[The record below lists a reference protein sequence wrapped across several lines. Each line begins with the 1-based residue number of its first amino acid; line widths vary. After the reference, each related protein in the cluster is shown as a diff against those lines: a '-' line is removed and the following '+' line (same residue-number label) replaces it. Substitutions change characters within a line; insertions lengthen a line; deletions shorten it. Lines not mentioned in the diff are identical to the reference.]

1 MIVYDSCP
9 VCRSKNILPVL
20 TVKDHTVSLEDFEVW
35 ECKHCTLRFTQ
46 SIPEAKDIARYYQ
59 SENYI
64 SHSDTNE
71 GFINKMYHR
80 VRRRTLLKK
89 KSLVG
94 KMTGKS
100 RGTILDIGSG
110 TGAFLHTMQ
119 LAGWDVTGLEPD
131 TAARDRALKLYDL
144 HLNLSEQLYSL
155 PAGSFDA
162 ITLWHVL
169 EHVHDLHGYI
179 NQINTVLKPGG
190 KIFIAVPNYT
200 SYDEE
205 VYKEYWAAYDVP
217 RHLYHFSPKAMQELL
232 ELHGLAVDTIKPMWY
247 DSVYV
252 SLLSEKYK
260 TGKANPALAFLNG
273 IVSNTKAL
281 MSIKKCSS
289 AIYVASHTK
298 KFLGNKE

>member
-1 MIVYDSCP
+1 M
-9 VCRSKNILPVL
+9 
-20 TVKDHTVSLEDFEVW
+20 SLEDFEVW

-119 LAGWDVTGLEPD
+119 LAGWNVTGLEPD

-289 AIYVASHTK
+289 VIYVASHTK